1 MSNQIQVPF
10 YETQITAVQTDGGV
24 RIALKPVCEALGLQW
39 EAQHKRVHRQPWA
52 CMSITDMQLPGDSQ
66 RRGVTTVDRRTFTMW
81 LATISTTRLKSDD
94 ARELLGRF
102 QREAADVLDRYFHEG
117 GAINPRADEHQ
128 INALI
133 RQSQMQME
141 LCQAAKGLIR
151 PEHLEARA
159 RVVLARGL
167 GERAELDP
175 VDRPLYAQDYLR
187 AKNLPTAKLKSI
199 AGMFGK
205 RLKKAY
211 TSAHGTTPEKYPLNL
226 SNGQVREVNAY
237 TEADRPL
244 MDQIWNT
251 YYDPEGLV
259 AA

>member
-24 RIALKPVCEALGLQW
+24 RIALKPVCEALGLDYSGQ
-39 EAQHKRVHRQPWA
+39 RQRLSNQTWA
-52 CMSITDMQLPGDSQ
+52 TAGVTPSVGADGKN
-66 RRGVTTVDRRTFTMW
+66 RNVTTVDRRTFTMW
-81 LATISTTRLKSDD
+81 LATISTTRLKSDA

-211 TSAHGTTPEKYPLNL
+211 TSAHSTTPEKYPLNL

>member
-10 YETQITAVQTDGGV
+10 YGTQITAVQTGDGV
-24 RIALKPVCEALGLQW
+24 RIALKPVCEALGLDYSGQ
-39 EAQHKRVHRQPWA
+39 RQRLSNQTWA
-52 CMSITDMQLPGDSQ
+52 TAGVTPSVGADGKN
-66 RRGVTTVDRRTFTMW
+66 RNVTTVDRRTFTMW
-81 LATISTTRLKSDD
+81 LATISTTRLKSDA

>member
-1 MSNQIQVPF
+1 MNLVRIPF
-10 YETQITAVQTDGGV
+10 YGTAINAVQTEAGV
-24 RIALKPVCEALGLQW
+24 HVVLRPTCEALGLDYSGQR
-39 EAQHKRVHRQPWA
+39 QRLRRQPWA
-52 CMSITDMQLPGDSQ
+52 TEGMTPTVGADGK
-66 RRGVTTVDRRTFTMW
+66 RRELLAVDRRTFTMW
-81 LATISTTRLKSDD
+81 LATIDASRLKSDA
-94 ARELLGRF
+94 ARDLLAKF
-102 QREAADVLDRYFHEG
+102 QIEAADVLDRYFHEG